1 MRSNALF
8 DVFTYAF
15 NSVAPILLLV
25 LLGFLLKKL
34 NFADDSFFKKAN
46 SLVFKVF
53 LPTLL
58 FTNVYNLSSL
68 HDVNWK
74 AAVYS
79 VFAVFL
85 FLGIGALCSALFVKE
100 HERKGVI
107 LQCSFRSNHAIIGIP
122 LAQSLGGS
130 QALAFA
136 SLLSAI
142 AIPLF
147 NVLAVFCLSHY
158 ADKSKKPSF
167 IQTVNKTVRNPL
179 IIGVFCGA
187 VALLIRS
194 LLPTDLNGAPVFT
207 IKDNLPF
214 LWTAIS
220 NVAAIASPLSLVIL
234 GARFDFSSVR
244 SLAKPIT
251 LGVLLRNVIA
261 PLLGIGLALVFS
273 KKFGLFAV
281 TQDELPGF
289 ISVFGSP
296 VAVSSAVMVGEIG
309 GDDQL
314 ATQLVVWTSVLSLF
328 SVFATVFILKNFALL

>member
-1 MRSNALF
+1 MF
-8 DVFTYAF
+8 DVFSYAF

-34 NFADDSFFKKAN
+34 HFAGDEFFKKAN
-46 SLVFKVF
+46 SLVFNVF
-53 LPTLL
+53 LPILL
-58 FTNVYNLSSL
+58 FTNVYSLESLSE
-68 HDVNWK
+68 VNWK

-85 FLGIGALCSALFVKE
+85 FLGVGAICTALFVRE
-100 HERKGVI
+100 HNQKGVM

-122 LAQSLGGS
+122 LAQSLGGA

-158 ADKSKKPSF
+158 ADSKKKPT
-167 IQTVNKTVRNPL
+167 ILQTAVKTVKNPL
-179 IIGVFCGA
+179 ILGVACGA
-187 VALLIRS
+187 AALLVRS
-194 LLPTDLNGAPVFT
+194 FLPLGTDGAPAFT
-207 IKDNLPF
+207 VKEDIPF
-214 LWTAIS
+214 LWTAVKS
-220 NVAAIASPLSLVIL
+220 AASIASPLSLIIL
-234 GARFDFSSVR
+234 GARFDFSAIKN
-244 SLAKPIT
+244 LAKPIT
-251 LGVLLRNVIA
+251 LGVILRNFIA
-261 PLLGIGLALVFS
+261 PALGIGLAAFLS
-273 KKFGLFAV
+273 KRFGLFEV
-281 TQDELPGF
+281 TKNELPGY

-314 ATQLVVWTSVLSLF
+314 ATQLVVWTSVISLF
-328 SVFATVFILKNFALL
+328 SVFITVFILKSFALL

>member
-1 MRSNALF
+1 MF
-8 DVFTYAF
+8 DVFSYAF

-34 NFADDSFFKKAN
+34 HFAGDEFFKKAN
-46 SLVFKVF
+46 SLVFNVF
-53 LPTLL
+53 LPILL
-58 FTNVYNLSSL
+58 FTNVYSLESLSE
-68 HDVNWK
+68 VNWK

-85 FLGIGALCSALFVKE
+85 FLGIGAICTALFVKE
-100 HERKGVI
+100 HNQKGVM

-122 LAQSLGGS
+122 LAQSLGGA

-158 ADKSKKPSF
+158 ADSKKKPT
-167 IQTVNKTVRNPL
+167 ILQTAVKTVKNPL
-179 IIGVFCGA
+179 ILGVACGA
-187 VALLIRS
+187 AALLVRS
-194 LLPTDLNGAPVFT
+194 FLPLGTDGSPVFT
-207 IKDNLPF
+207 VKEDIPF
-214 LWTAIS
+214 LWTAVKS
-220 NVAAIASPLSLVIL
+220 AASIASPLSLVIL
-234 GARFDFSSVR
+234 GARFDFSAIKN
-244 SLAKPIT
+244 LAKPIT
-251 LGVLLRNVIA
+251 LGVILRNFIA
-261 PLLGIGLALVFS
+261 PALGIGLAVFLS
-273 KKFGLFAV
+273 KRFGLFEV
-281 TQDELPGF
+281 TKNELPGY

-314 ATQLVVWTSVLSLF
+314 ATQLVVWTSVISLF
-328 SVFATVFILKNFALL
+328 SVFITVFILKSFAIL

>member
-1 MRSNALF
+1 MF
-8 DVFTYAF
+8 DVFSYAF

-34 NFADDSFFKKAN
+34 HFAGDEFFKKAN
-46 SLVFKVF
+46 SLVFNVF
-53 LPTLL
+53 LPILL
-58 FTNVYNLSSL
+58 FTNVYSLESLSE
-68 HDVNWK
+68 VNWK

-85 FLGIGALCSALFVKE
+85 FLGVGAICTALFVRE
-100 HERKGVI
+100 HNQKGVM

-122 LAQSLGGS
+122 LAQSLGGA

-158 ADKSKKPSF
+158 ADSKKKPT
-167 IQTVNKTVRNPL
+167 ILQTAVKTVKNPL
-179 IIGVFCGA
+179 ILGVACGA
-187 VALLIRS
+187 AALLVRS
-194 LLPTDLNGAPVFT
+194 FLPLGTDGSPVFT
-207 IKDNLPF
+207 VKEDIPF
-214 LWTAIS
+214 LWTAVKS
-220 NVAAIASPLSLVIL
+220 AASIASPLSLVIL
-234 GARFDFSSVR
+234 GARFDFSAIKN
-244 SLAKPIT
+244 LAKPIT
-251 LGVLLRNVIA
+251 LGVILRNFIA
-261 PLLGIGLALVFS
+261 PALGIGLAVFLS
-273 KKFGLFAV
+273 KRFGLFEV
-281 TQDELPGF
+281 TKNELPGY

-314 ATQLVVWTSVLSLF
+314 ATQLVVWTSVISLF
-328 SVFATVFILKNFALL
+328 SVFITVVILKSFAIL

>member
-1 MRSNALF
+1 MF
-8 DVFTYAF
+8 DVFSYAF

-34 NFADDSFFKKAN
+34 HFAGDEFFKKAN
-46 SLVFKVF
+46 SLVFNVF
-53 LPTLL
+53 LPILL
-58 FTNVYNLSSL
+58 FTNVYSL
-68 HDVNWK
+68 ESLNEVNWK

-85 FLGIGALCSALFVKE
+85 FLGVGAICTALFVKE
-100 HERKGVI
+100 HNQKGVM

-122 LAQSLGGS
+122 LAQSLGGA

-158 ADKSKKPSF
+158 ADSKKKPT
-167 IQTVNKTVRNPL
+167 ILQTAVKTVKNPL
-179 IIGVFCGA
+179 ILGVACGA
-187 VALLIRS
+187 AALLVRS
-194 LLPTDLNGAPVFT
+194 FLPLGTDGAPVFT
-207 IKDNLPF
+207 VKEDIPF
-214 LWTAIS
+214 LWTAVKS
-220 NVAAIASPLSLVIL
+220 AASIASPLSLVIL
-234 GARFDFSSVR
+234 GARFDFSAIKN
-244 SLAKPIT
+244 LAKPIT
-251 LGVLLRNVIA
+251 LGVILRNFIA
-261 PLLGIGLALVFS
+261 PALGIGLAVFLS
-273 KKFGLFAV
+273 KRFGLFEV
-281 TQDELPGF
+281 TKNELPGY

-314 ATQLVVWTSVLSLF
+314 ATQLVVWTSVISLF
-328 SVFATVFILKNFALL
+328 SVFITVFILKSFAIL

>member
-1 MRSNALF
+1 MF
-8 DVFTYAF
+8 DVFSYAF

-34 NFADDSFFKKAN
+34 HFAGDEFFKKAN
-46 SLVFKVF
+46 SLVFNVF
-53 LPTLL
+53 LPILL
-58 FTNVYNLSSL
+58 FTNVYSLESLSE
-68 HDVNWK
+68 VNWK

-85 FLGIGALCSALFVKE
+85 FLGVGAICTALFVKE
-100 HERKGVI
+100 HNQKGVM

-122 LAQSLGGS
+122 LAQSLGGA

-158 ADKSKKPSF
+158 ADSKKKPT
-167 IQTVNKTVRNPL
+167 ILQTAVKTVKNPL
-179 IIGVFCGA
+179 ILGVACGA
-187 VALLIRS
+187 AALLVRS
-194 LLPTDLNGAPVFT
+194 FLPLGTDGSPVFT
-207 IKDNLPF
+207 VKEDIPF
-214 LWTAIS
+214 LWTAVKS
-220 NVAAIASPLSLVIL
+220 AASIASPLSLVIL
-234 GARFDFSSVR
+234 GARFDFSAIKN
-244 SLAKPIT
+244 LAKPIT
-251 LGVLLRNVIA
+251 LGVILKNFIA
-261 PLLGIGLALVFS
+261 PALGIGLAVFLS
-273 KKFGLFAV
+273 KRFGLFEV
-281 TQDELPGF
+281 TKNELPGY

-314 ATQLVVWTSVLSLF
+314 ATQLVVWTSVISLF
-328 SVFATVFILKNFALL
+328 SVFITVFILKGFAIL

>member
-1 MRSNALF
+1 MF
-8 DVFTYAF
+8 DVFSYAF

-34 NFADDSFFKKAN
+34 HFAGDEFFKKAN
-46 SLVFKVF
+46 SLVFNVF
-53 LPTLL
+53 LPILL
-58 FTNVYNLSSL
+58 FTNVYSLESLSE
-68 HDVNWK
+68 VNWK

-85 FLGIGALCSALFVKE
+85 FLGVGAICTALFVRE
-100 HERKGVI
+100 HNQKGVM

-122 LAQSLGGS
+122 LAQSLGGA

-158 ADKSKKPSF
+158 ADSKKKPT
-167 IQTVNKTVRNPL
+167 ILQTAVKTVKNPL
-179 IIGVFCGA
+179 ILGVACGA
-187 VALLIRS
+187 AALLVRS
-194 LLPTDLNGAPVFT
+194 FLPLGTDGSPVFT
-207 IKDNLPF
+207 VKEDIPF
-214 LWTAIS
+214 LWTAVKS
-220 NVAAIASPLSLVIL
+220 AASIASPLSLVIL
-234 GARFDFSSVR
+234 GARFDFSAIKN
-244 SLAKPIT
+244 LAKPIT
-251 LGVLLRNVIA
+251 LGVILRNFIA
-261 PLLGIGLALVFS
+261 PALGIGLAVFLS
-273 KKFGLFAV
+273 KRFGLFEV
-281 TQDELPGF
+281 TKNELPGY

-314 ATQLVVWTSVLSLF
+314 ATQLVVWTSVISLF
-328 SVFATVFILKNFALL
+328 SVFITVFILKSFAIL

>member
-1 MRSNALF
+1 MF
-8 DVFTYAF
+8 DVFSYAF

-34 NFADDSFFKKAN
+34 HFAGDEFFKKAN
-46 SLVFKVF
+46 SLVFNVF
-53 LPTLL
+53 LPILL
-58 FTNVYNLSSL
+58 FTNVYSLESLSE
-68 HDVNWK
+68 VNWK

-85 FLGIGALCSALFVKE
+85 FLGVGAICTALFVKE
-100 HERKGVI
+100 HNQKGVM

-122 LAQSLGGS
+122 LAQSLGGA

-158 ADKSKKPSF
+158 ADSKKKPT
-167 IQTVNKTVRNPL
+167 ILQTAVKTVKNPL
-179 IIGVFCGA
+179 ILGVACGA
-187 VALLIRS
+187 AALLVRS
-194 LLPTDLNGAPVFT
+194 FLPLGTDGSPVFT
-207 IKDNLPF
+207 VKEDIPF
-214 LWTAIS
+214 LWTAVKS
-220 NVAAIASPLSLVIL
+220 AASIASPLSLVIL
-234 GARFDFSSVR
+234 GARFDFSAIKN
-244 SLAKPIT
+244 LAKPIT
-251 LGVLLRNVIA
+251 LGVILRNFIA
-261 PLLGIGLALVFS
+261 PALGIGLAVFLS
-273 KKFGLFAV
+273 KRFGLFEV
-281 TQDELPGF
+281 TKNELPGY

-314 ATQLVVWTSVLSLF
+314 ATQLVVWTSVISLF
-328 SVFATVFILKNFALL
+328 SVFITVFILKSFAIL

>member
-1 MRSNALF
+1 MF
-8 DVFTYAF
+8 DVFSYAF

-34 NFADDSFFKKAN
+34 HFAGDDFFKKAN

-53 LPTLL
+53 LPILL
-58 FTNVYNLSSL
+58 FTNVYNLTSL
-68 HDVNWK
+68 SDVNWR
-74 AAVYS
+74 AAAYS

-85 FLGIGALCSALFVKE
+85 FLGVGALCTALFVKE
-100 HERKGVI
+100 HDQKGVM
-107 LQCSFRSNHAIIGIP
+107 LQCSFRSNHAIVGIP
-122 LAQSLGGS
+122 LAQSLGGA

-158 ADKSKKPSF
+158 AEADKKPSF
-167 IQTVNKTVRNPL
+167 AQTASKTVKNPL
-179 IIGVFCGA
+179 IVGVACGA
-187 VALLIRS
+187 LVLFIRS
-194 LLPTDLNGAPVFT
+194 LLPVGADGAPVFT

-214 LWTAIS
+214 LWTAVK
-220 NVAAIASPLSLVIL
+220 NAASIASPLSLVIL
-234 GARFDFSSVR
+234 GARFDFSAIK

-251 LGVLLRNVIA
+251 LGVVLRNFVA
-261 PLLGIGLALVFS
+261 PALGIGFALLLS
-273 KKFGLFAV
+273 KKFGLFEV
-281 TQDELPGF
+281 TKNELPGY

-314 ATQLVVWTSVLSLF
+314 ATQLVVWTSVISLF
-328 SVFATVFILKNFALL
+328 SVFTTVFILRSFSLL

>member
-1 MRSNALF
+1 MF
-8 DVFTYAF
+8 DVFSYAF

-34 NFADDSFFKKAN
+34 HFAGDEFFKKAN
-46 SLVFKVF
+46 SLVFNVF
-53 LPTLL
+53 LPILL
-58 FTNVYNLSSL
+58 FTNVYSLESLSE
-68 HDVNWK
+68 VNWK

-85 FLGIGALCSALFVKE
+85 FLGVGAICTALFVKE
-100 HERKGVI
+100 HNQKGVM

-122 LAQSLGGS
+122 LAQSLGGA

-158 ADKSKKPSF
+158 ADSKKKPT
-167 IQTVNKTVRNPL
+167 ILQTAVKTVKNPL
-179 IIGVFCGA
+179 ILGVACGA
-187 VALLIRS
+187 AALLVRS
-194 LLPTDLNGAPVFT
+194 FLPLGTDGAPVFT
-207 IKDNLPF
+207 VKEDIPF
-214 LWTAIS
+214 LWTAVKS
-220 NVAAIASPLSLVIL
+220 AASIASPLSLVIL
-234 GARFDFSSVR
+234 GARFDFSAIKN
-244 SLAKPIT
+244 LAKPIT
-251 LGVLLRNVIA
+251 LGVILRNFIA
-261 PLLGIGLALVFS
+261 PALGIGLAVFLS
-273 KKFGLFAV
+273 KRFGLFEV
-281 TQDELPGF
+281 TKNELPGY

-314 ATQLVVWTSVLSLF
+314 ATQLVVWTSVISLF
-328 SVFATVFILKNFALL
+328 SVFITVFILKSFAIL